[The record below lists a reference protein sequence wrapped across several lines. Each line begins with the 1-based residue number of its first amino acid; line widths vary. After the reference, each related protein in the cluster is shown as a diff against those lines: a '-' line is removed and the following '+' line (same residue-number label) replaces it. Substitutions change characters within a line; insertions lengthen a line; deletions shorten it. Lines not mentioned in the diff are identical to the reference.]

1 MIRLE
6 RYLQMQDEILLINVE
21 ITSLRQTKGLDYDS
35 VRVQSAPS
43 DPMGQLIGRIEK
55 LEKKRER
62 LWHLQQEII
71 DCIDSLAN
79 KRYAKILGYRY
90 IVGMTVYEIS
100 EALDVSERWTRTLI
114 RKAEE
119 RYYETARN

>member
-62 LWHLQQEII
+62 LWRLQQEII

-114 RKAEE
+114 RKAE
-119 RYYETARN
+119 RR